1 MRLPFFTASAL
12 ATLVFTA
19 LGESALPFGSNPVLP
34 GADPHGLFIGS
45 TFWVYPTWSDSPERQ
60 AFFAFSHDASP
71 GSTWKRHGP
80 VLDFA
85 GIPWIPA
92 DGAPRHYAWAPSV
105 LVHQGRYFLYYSVG
119 PQHPKP
125 SRIGVAV
132 GDRPEGPFRDSGKPL
147 ITGDDSFEAIDP
159 MAFDDAVS
167 GKTYLYAGGSASA
180 RLRVYELKS
189 TLTEVAHEIQVETPP
204 KFTEGAFMHQRQGR
218 YYLSYSH
225 GNWQRSSYSVHYATA
240 ITPLG
245 PWTYRGAILTSD
257 ETHKGPG
264 HHSFVQQPGS
274 GQWLIVYHRWEDQ
287 TGDGPYQGSRQVC
300 IDLLDYDANG
310 LIQPIKLTGR

>member
-12 ATLVFTA
+12 LALILTA
-19 LGESALPFGSNPVLP
+19 VGESPLPFGPNPVLP

-45 TFWVYPTWSDSPERQ
+45 TLWIYPTWSDSPQRQ
-60 AFFAFSHDASP
+60 AFFAFSHEPSLEA
-71 GSTWKRHGP
+71 TWKRHGP

-85 GIPWIPA
+85 GIGWIPA

-105 LVHQGRYFLYYSVG
+105 LVHQGRYYLYYSVG

-132 GDRPEGPFRDSGKPL
+132 AEHPEGPFRDSGKPL

-159 MAFDDAVS
+159 MAFTDPAT
-167 GKTYLYAGGSASA
+167 GKTYLYAGGSAGA
-180 RLRVYELKS
+180 RLRVYELKAN
-189 TLTEVAHEIQVETPP
+189 LTEIAGELRVDTPP
-204 KFTEGAFMHQRQGR
+204 RFTEGAFMHQHHGR

-225 GNWQRSSYSVHYATA
+225 GNWQRSSYSVHYATS
-240 ITPLG
+240 ISPMG

-257 ETHKGPG
+257 DSRKGPG
-264 HHSFVQQPGS
+264 HHSFVQEPGS
-274 GQWLIVYHRWEDQ
+274 GKWLIVYHRWQDQ
-287 TGDGPYQGSRQVC
+287 SGDGPYKGSRQVC
-300 IDLLDYDANG
+300 IDRMEYDENG
-310 LIQPIKLTGR
+310 LIEPIQMTGK